1 MTSDNLNRIG
11 NTSEPQTKSL
21 AEIMESFMGA
31 FTKLWWI
38 SIVLMILAGM
48 LGYFKYKSDYVA
60 MYQSEVTFSITSP
73 EYDGPD
79 ETYTDNTQL
88 ASTLSVSFDY
98 LINNEVFYEIIQ
110 KDLGLNYVPSII
122 TVSAVPNTNI
132 LSIIAL
138 GKNPELNNKVID
150 SIINNYSEVVEFVL
164 GETKL
169 TILEQPMGSDEAIN
183 AYEPTKAII
192 KYGFIGFILGLLPS
206 VAYAFFVRTIKSK
219 EDIEKYL
226 SVTCFGILPVVNV
239 NRKEKNASC
248 SILDKKIGFRY
259 LEAMRTITSRCERE
273 LEKNQCKVILIT
285 STQENEGKSTFAMN
299 LSYSLSKLQKKVML
313 IDGDLR
319 KPELRNKIN
328 SELIRAD
335 LEDYSMEQFLNREV
349 KSNRAIANIKDTRV
363 ILLAPNKPAK
373 NTVDCLNSSSMENF
387 IKEGRDV
394 VDYIIIDA
402 PPCSGISD
410 AAVLAKYSDGVIYV
424 VKEDTAKVNKILDTI
439 EEFSYTRIP
448 IIGCILNGSV
458 GRLKLSYGYGK
469 YGGYGYGKRYGG
481 YGYGYGSYG
490 GYGYGEYG
498 EVSDKEFRTKP
509 RKVSKHIALETTEE
523 QKKALEAE
531 RQNKKD
537 EL

>member
-21 AEIMESFMGA
+21 AEIMSSFMGA
-31 FTKLWWI
+31 FAKLWWI
-38 SIVLMILAGM
+38 SIVLMILVGM
-48 LGYFKYKSDYVA
+48 FGYFKYKSDYVA

-110 KDLGLNYVPSII
+110 KDLGLNYVPSNI
-122 TVSAVPNTNI
+122 TVSAVPDTNI

-138 GKNPELNNKVID
+138 GNNPELNNKVID

-183 AYEPTKAII
+183 AYEPAKAVI
-192 KYGFIGFILGLLPS
+192 KFGFIGFVLGLLPS

-226 SVTCFGILPVVNV
+226 SVTCFGILPVVNI
-239 NRKEKNASC
+239 NKKDKNVSC
-248 SILDKKIGFRY
+248 SILDKNIGFRY

-299 LSYSLSKLQKKVML
+299 LAYSLSKLQKKVML

-319 KPELRNKIN
+319 KPELRNKIS

-335 LEDYSMEQFLNREV
+335 LDDYSMEQFLNREI

-363 ILLAPNKPAK
+363 ILLAPNEPAK
-373 NTVDCLNSSSMENF
+373 NTVDCLNSSAMENF

-439 EEFSYTRIP
+439 QEFSYTRIP
-448 IIGCILNGSV
+448 IIGCVLNGTV

-469 YGGYGYGKRYGG
+469 YIGYGYGKRYGG
-481 YGYGYGSYG
+481 YGYGYGNYG
-490 GYGYGEYG
+490 GYGEYG

-509 RKVSKHIALETTEE
+509 RKVSKHITLETTEE
-523 QKKALEAE
+523 QKKALDAE
-531 RQNKKD
+531 RKSKRD
-537 EL
+537 EI